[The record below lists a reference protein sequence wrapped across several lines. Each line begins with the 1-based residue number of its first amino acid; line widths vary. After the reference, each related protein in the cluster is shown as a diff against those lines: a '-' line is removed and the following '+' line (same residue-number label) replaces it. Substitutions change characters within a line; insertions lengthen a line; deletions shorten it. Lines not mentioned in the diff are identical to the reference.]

1 MCYVRPPL
9 LHSLRTQFVCTFP
22 PAGSYTN
29 DLVGDGGGGLFID
42 NSGGSVG
49 NGTVILEN
57 ITAADNNGAGS
68 RAKAIGPG

>member
-1 MCYVRPPL
+1 MLVCDPL
-9 LHSLRTQFVCTFP
+9 CCTVCALSWCISL
-22 PAGSYTN
+22 AGSYTN

>member
-1 MCYVRPPL
+1 L
-9 LHSLRTQFVCTFP
+9 
-22 PAGSYTN
+22 AGSYTN

-68 RAKAIGPG
+68 RARAIGPG